1 MKPWMPAAGAVLA
14 AVLLATG
21 AGVVLGGLT
30 PSPGSTAPIVLRTV
44 TQGALESSGIRLTQ
58 PPLPIEC
65 TPAGWVHL
73 TLTGRC
79 PVSQSAAEA
88 AARSALP
95 VFKVMPMPVGVAI
108 AQAAVVGGSA
118 PVVSNGSPQIKEAVL
133 AWADVPG
140 RSSPNGQA
148 LHAMVWAVA
157 IDSPALGLRMC
168 PPPVVRAA
176 NGSVAPMAPF
186 CIGGARYLV
195 FIDAMSG
202 KLRFL
207 IARP

>member
-1 MKPWMPAAGAVLA
+1 MPATGAVLA

-21 AGVVLGGLT
+21 AGVVLSGLT
-30 PSPGSTAPIVLRTV
+30 PSPGNSAPIVLKSV
-44 TQGALESSGIRLTQ
+44 TRGALESSGIRLTQ
-58 PPLPIEC
+58 PPTPIEC
-65 TPAGWVHL
+65 TPASWVHI

-79 PVSQSAAEA
+79 PVSQSTAEA

-95 VFKVMPMPVGVAI
+95 VFKAI
-108 AQAAVVGGSA
+108 PLPIGAAMAQATVVGGAA
-118 PVVSNGSPQIKEAVL
+118 PVTSNAPPQIKEAVL
-133 AWADVPG
+133 AWADVPA

-148 LHAMVWAVA
+148 LHAMVWAIAV
-157 IDSPALGLRMC
+157 DSPALGMRMC
-168 PPPVVRAA
+168 PPPIVKTTG
-176 NGSVAPMAPF
+176 GSVAPMAPF

-207 IARP
+207 TARP